1 MRRSVLVWLV
11 AAILLAGAAFAFTQ
25 IGGEFMPALEE
36 GNLWIRATMQ
46 QDIAFPQSAELAD
59 QLRSVL
65 RSFPEITQCLSQM
78 GRPDDGRRQHLQQ
91 HRAPC

>member
-1 MRRSVLVWLV
+1 MRACRGSL
-11 AAILLAGAAFAFTQ
+11 AFTQ

-59 QLRSVL
+59 QIRSSAAHAIP
-65 RSFPEITQCLSQM
+65 R
-78 GRPDDGRRQHLQQ
+78 
-91 HRAPC
+91 